1 MQGSGLP
8 MPVAQPPLPL
18 RTPPHRT
25 RPGRRRSRRD
35 LVRWL
40 VAAAVVAGLV
50 AGLVWALLPRWNW
63 QAVPE
68 IIAGLDTPASLLAM
82 AVLPLTGFAIG
93 AVYLVAGMKFGP
105 VVGGLVVAAV
115 TAFHLVASHLVARR
129 LLRGPIERWLSR
141 RRHHL
146 PHIPKDDDVAVSALV
161 AIVPGLPYSVR
172 NYFLALADVPLRIYL
187 PICLGIYVARAYV
200 TIFLGDLTINPDG
213 QRLWLL
219 GGIYVVKLG
228 ISAELIR
235 RLRRR
240 HRRKVTDQ
248 ATQK

>member
-1 MQGSGLP
+1 
-8 MPVAQPPLPL
+8 MPVAPSPLPL
-18 RTPPHRT
+18 RAPPRRWH
-25 RPGRRRSRRD
+25 PGRRRRRRD

-40 VAAAVVAGLV
+40 LATAVVAALV
-50 AGLVWALLPRWNW
+50 AGLVWALLPRWDW
-63 QAVPE
+63 RAVPE
-68 IIAGLDTPASLLAM
+68 LIAGLDTPASVLAM

-105 VVGGLVVAAV
+105 VLGGLVVAAV
-115 TAFHLVASHLVARR
+115 TAFHLVASHLIARR
-129 LLRGPIERWLSR
+129 VLRGPIERWLSR

-200 TIFLGDLTINPDG
+200 TIFLGDLTLNPDG

-219 GGIYVVKLG
+219 GAIYAVKLG
-228 ISAELIR
+228 VSAELIR

-240 HRRKVTDQ
+240 HRRKL
-248 ATQK
+248 AS